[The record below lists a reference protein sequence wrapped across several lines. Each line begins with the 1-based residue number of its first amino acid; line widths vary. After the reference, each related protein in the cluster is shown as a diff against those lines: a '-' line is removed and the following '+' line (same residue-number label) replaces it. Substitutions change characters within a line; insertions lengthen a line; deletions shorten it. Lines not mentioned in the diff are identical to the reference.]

1 MLCIKEVGFSS
12 IFILVFTEKNPT
24 KGIMIWCYQS
34 ILLCRAYCISLLFHE
49 LVLPSHLLPV
59 LCIRHTGPS
68 TPRSGKMC
76 KAFLSMPAIRQ
87 SGKSL
92 LPRLARHA
100 LFVVRAKRRGPGCSL
115 NKQDGFGSL
124 HWLARR
130 ADGAAGNPGCS
141 TEKAAGPPFPAL
153 VGEG

>member
-12 IFILVFTEKNPT
+12 IFILVFTEKNLT

-34 ILLCRAYCISLLFHE
+34 ILLCRVYCISLFFHD

-68 TPRSGKMC
+68 TPHSGKIC

-87 SGKSL
+87 SGKSSL

-100 LFVVRAKRRGPGCSL
+100 LLWSGQRGEDQGAPWANRMGLALCTDWPEELMGQLGIQGAPRKRL
-115 NKQDGFGSL
+115 Q
-124 HWLARR
+124 A
-130 ADGAAGNPGCS
+130 
-141 TEKAAGPPFPAL
+141 PPSQH
-153 VGEG
+153 